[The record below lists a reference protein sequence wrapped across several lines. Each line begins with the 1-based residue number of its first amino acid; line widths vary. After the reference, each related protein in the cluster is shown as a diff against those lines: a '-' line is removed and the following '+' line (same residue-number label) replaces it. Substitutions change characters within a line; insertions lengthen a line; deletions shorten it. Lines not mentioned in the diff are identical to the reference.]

1 MTTSNPLIRCIK
13 PRENARIR
21 LYCIPYAGGGAS
33 IFRLWQESLPS
44 IVEVHSIQLPGR
56 ENRLMETPFDD
67 AREAARAV
75 ADAMEPDLDR
85 SYAVFGH
92 SMGALIAFELLRELQ
107 SREARQAGYLFASA
121 FRAPQVPNP
130 DPAMHDLPDA
140 ELLDEID
147 RRYDAVP
154 AAARESE
161 ELLELILPGIR
172 GDTTVCD
179 SYSYRA
185 GTPLACPIAAL
196 GGESDPIV
204 RPELLEPWREHTS
217 EAFDLTLFP
226 GDHFYLQPSQA
237 ELLKWISTRLLTIAN
252 DGL

>member
-1 MTTSNPLIRCIK
+1 MASTNPLIRCIK
-13 PRENARIR
+13 PRPDARIR
-21 LYCIPYAGGGAS
+21 LYCIPFAGGGAS
-33 IFRLWQESLPS
+33 VFRLWQEHLPS
-44 IVEVHSIQLPGR
+44 IVEVQSVQLPGR
-56 ENRLMETPFDD
+56 ENRLMETPFSD
-67 AREAARAV
+67 AREAAKAI
-75 ADAMEPDLDR
+75 ADVVEPDLDR
-85 SYAVFGH
+85 DYAIFGH

-107 SREARQAGYLFASA
+107 SRGAKRASYLFASA
-121 FRAPQVPNP
+121 FRAPHLPNP
-130 DPAMHDLPDA
+130 DAAMHELSDE

-179 SYSYRA
+179 AYRFSD
-185 GTPLACPIAAL
+185 GEQLSCPIEAL

-204 RPELLEPWREHTS
+204 RPELLEPWREQTS
-217 EAFDLTLFP
+217 HDFQRTLFP

-237 ELLKWISTRLLTIAN
+237 ALLKLISDRLL
-252 DGL
+252 GLTS